1 MGKVPAIVDGDFKLW
16 ESGAILLYLAD
27 KHQQIPNSPTEHA
40 KLIQWVI
47 FANATL
53 GSGLFLEASRDKEMP
68 LLLIPLNQILQ
79 KQWFILGDKLTVAD
93 VAVTSYLHYAK
104 LLLSLD
110 FSQHP
115 AVVKYLDKIAAIPVF
130 KNTLVLD

>member
-1 MGKVPAIVDGDFKLW
+1 
-16 ESGAILLYLAD
+16 
-27 KHQQIPNSPTEHA
+27 
-40 KLIQWVI
+40 
-47 FANATL
+47 
-53 GSGLFLEASRDKEMP
+53 MP

-130 KNTLVLD
+130 KNTLALA